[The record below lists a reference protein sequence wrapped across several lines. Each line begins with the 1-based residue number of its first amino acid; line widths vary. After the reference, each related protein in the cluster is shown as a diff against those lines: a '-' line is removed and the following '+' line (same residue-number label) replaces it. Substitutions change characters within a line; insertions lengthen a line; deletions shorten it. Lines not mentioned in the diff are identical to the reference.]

1 MEIESDIPKIPDFQL
16 SEKQFLLQHT
26 DLEEKDR
33 QHIIEEILQAIK
45 KDHLAP
51 YYHYLHTEISDFLT
65 TSLYRELASEN
76 EKVIEELKLKIK
88 EAEDEEDTE
97 LDVASTTTK
106 LAEYYTKIIDR
117 KNATET
123 FKKVLEL
130 TPNTG
135 SKIDHLLTLTR
146 IDFSSTICHWFKSIW
161 NKLAN

>member
-26 DLEEKDR
+26 DLEEKDKSTHYR
-33 QHIIEEILQAIK
+33 NPPSNQ

-51 YYHYLHTEISDFLT
+51 YYHYLHTEISDFPYDE
-65 TSLYRELASEN
+65 SLYRELASEN

-117 KNATET
+117 KM
-123 FKKVLEL
+123 LQR
-130 TPNTG
+130 
-135 SKIDHLLTLTR
+135 HLR
-146 IDFSSTICHWFKSIW
+146 KC
-161 NKLAN
+161 